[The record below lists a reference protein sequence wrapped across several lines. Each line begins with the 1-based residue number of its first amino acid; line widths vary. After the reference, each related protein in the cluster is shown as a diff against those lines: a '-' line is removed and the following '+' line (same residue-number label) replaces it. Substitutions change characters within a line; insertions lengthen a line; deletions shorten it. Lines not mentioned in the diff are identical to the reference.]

1 MFVNIGNMP
10 IQNSKRKTQNS
21 NVKTPKIK
29 ENLEEGLS
37 ASSLS
42 MTPLDHFN
50 KYKTNK
56 FVYLAI
62 LIIIVALLIS
72 YKKSWFVAAVVNGSP
87 ISNFEVLSQEDSQF
101 RKQVLDQL
109 INERLILNEAKKKG
123 ININEKDIDNKI
135 AEIEKQYGDPTAFD
149 SVLAQEGLTKKSIRN
164 QIKISLAL
172 EKMYGPEITVTSDEI
187 AKFIEQNKD
196 QMQSSTSA
204 ELEKEATDILKSQ
217 KQNQVFSQKFQEI
230 KKSANIQ
237 TF

>member
-10 IQNSKRKTQNS
+10 IAKSKVKNQKTKTET
-21 NVKTPKIK
+21 VK
-29 ENLEEGLS
+29 EGLS

-62 LIIIVALLIS
+62 LIIVITFLIS
-72 YKKSWFVAAVVNGSP
+72 YRKSWFVAAVVNGSP

-109 INERLILNEAKKKG
+109 INERLILNEAGKKG
-123 ININEKDIDNKI
+123 IKINEKDIDAKI
-135 AEIEKQYGDPTAFD
+135 TEIEKQYGGAASFD

-172 EKMYGPEITVTSDEI
+172 EKMYGPEILVTSDEVT
-187 AKFIEQNKD
+187 KFIEQNKA
-196 QMQSSTSA
+196 QMQSTTSA

-230 KKSANIQ
+230 KKAANIQ